1 MPCLEEVRWG
11 SAATGGRAKVFWG
24 EECMGDNGC
33 EGLISRVEVGTAG
46 SGWGSVSGTS
56 TLGVQVVGGARNRG
70 GASFAEGR

>member
-1 MPCLEEVRWG
+1 MGLSSYWRSSESVL
-11 SAATGGRAKVFWG
+11 GRG
-24 EECMGDNGC
+24 MGDNGC

-56 TLGVQVVGGARNRG
+56 TLGVQVVGGARNGG